1 MSEEE
6 KGESEEREEIL
17 TVQDLVDFVL
27 ILTNLLKHEL
37 FLSRLL
43 SRSSILHKPWEEF
56 SFSFFANTIFKLIEA
71 SKGNRKKV
79 KSGNNKFVLEHVLDE
94 AIVTNCVNHIQDE
107 DEKEQ
112 AKQTIRTVFCTLM
125 MMDKGKVADFLREG
139 RKFHCCSKI

>member
-6 KGESEEREEIL
+6 KKGESSEERAEIL
-17 TVQDLVDFVL
+17 TVQDLVKFVF
-27 ILTNLLKHEL
+27 ILSNLLKHEL
-37 FLSRLL
+37 LLSRL
-43 SRSSILHKPWEEF
+43 SILHKTWEEF
-56 SFSFFANTIFKLIEA
+56 SFSFFASTIFKLIEA

>member
-6 KGESEEREEIL
+6 KKGELSQELQKEIL
-17 TVQDLVDFVL
+17 TVQDLVDFVS

-37 FLSRLL
+37 LL

-56 SFSFFANTIFKLIEA
+56 SFSFFANTIFKLIKA

-94 AIVTNCVNHIQDE
+94 AIVRDCVNHIQD
-107 DEKEQ
+107 DIKKEQ

-139 RKFHCCSKI
+139 DKFTMLF